1 MKISEKFREG
11 KEQKRSLLIGFIT
24 AGDPSIELTPK
35 LAKTMVD
42 GGVDIIELGIPFS
55 DPIADGPTIQSS
67 SMRSLSNGTTTKDI
81 LSMSKKI
88 VEELDVPV
96 VLLTYYNTIMKMGI
110 EEFLQDA
117 KKAGISG
124 IVCPDLPPEEG
135 EEYVKLAKSESINTI
150 FLASPATNDI
160 RLDNIIDSTSGFLY
174 MVSLFGVTGTR
185 DLFTEYSAQAT
196 KRIVERVSGRV
207 PVAVGFGIS
216 KPEHVSNFTK
226 LGVDGVIVGSAF
238 IKIIED
244 NLDNSDLMLEKL
256 NKFAKEL
263 SQETGN

>member
-1 MKISEKFREG
+1 MKISEKFKEG

-35 LAKTMVD
+35 LAKALVE
-42 GGVDIIELGIPFS
+42 GGVDVIELGIPFS

-81 LSMSKKI
+81 LDISKKI

-110 EEFLQDA
+110 EEFLQGA
-117 KKAGISG
+117 EKAGISG
-124 IVCPDLPPEEG
+124 IVSPDLPPEEAV
-135 EEYVKLAKSESINTI
+135 EYVKLAKSKSINTI
-150 FLASPATNDI
+150 FLASPATNDM
-160 RLDNIIDSTSGFLY
+160 RLDRIIDSTSGFLY

-185 DLFTEYSAQAT
+185 DLFTEYSSQAT
-196 KRIVERVSGRV
+196 KRIVEKVNGRV

-216 KPEHVSNFTK
+216 RPEHVSNFTK

-244 NLDNSDLMLEKL
+244 NLSNTDLMINKL
-256 NKFAKEL
+256 NNLAKEL
-263 SQETGN
+263 SQATSN